1 MLYKSLKKVYKLGIF
16 KQFLFMTEQ
25 QAVRQPKR
33 PETRQATLG
42 EQCEPVPLNNGS
54 PEELLPPNGVRP
66 SIGIFR
72 DAILR
77 LREKITRYFIRMLT
91 TNPALR
97 QITAVIAA
105 QVIIS
110 LVFETLLLDKKNI
123 EKDFNQFFN
132 KLATGMRHSLPK
144 WVKLK
149 SEIVTDF
156 PEIPESEPESEPES
170 TPRGTLVVFCK
181 IAKGRDNNHYD
192 IGIYYY
198 SGNKCKLIC
207 KIFKNSPG
215 KSLNRNLDQAVN
227 KIKNRFR
234 QNSNNGNDDNNRNN
248 RGDDNNR
255 NNRGDDNN
263 RNNRGDGNN
272 RKKKKKIEK
281 IGE

>member
-1 MLYKSLKKVYKLGIF
+1 MA
-16 KQFLFMTEQ
+16 KQRE
-25 QAVRQPKR
+25 VRQPGGS
-33 PETRQATLG
+33 ETKQETWR
-42 EQCEPVPLNNGS
+42 EQCEPVQLNNGS
-54 PEELLPPNGVRP
+54 PEELLPPDGARR

-72 DAILR
+72 YAILR
-77 LREKITRYFIRMLT
+77 LRENITRYYTRMLT

-105 QVIIS
+105 KLAIL
-110 LVFETLLLDKKNI
+110 LVFETLLLDKENI
-123 EKDFNQFFN
+123 ERDFGKFFNQ
-132 KLATGMRHSLPK
+132 LANRMRNSLPK
-144 WVKLK
+144 GVELK
-149 SEIVTDF
+149 KNEEIVTDF

-207 KIFKNSPG
+207 KIFKNSPR

-248 RGDDNNR
+248 RGD
-255 NNRGDDNN
+255 
-263 RNNRGDGNN
+263 GNN
-272 RKKKKKIEK
+272 RKKRKK
-281 IGE
+281 